1 MERQLLVKEAE
12 TEYHQ
17 GEVVQWVGFH
27 VGQEKFGV
35 NVLHVQEIIRVTDIT
50 PVPGAPHYI
59 MGVINLR
66 GNVVPILSTRA
77 CFNMDIIEATPTTRI
92 ILVDMDKQVIG
103 IVVDAVAEVVG
114 LSQDMIE
121 KAPVVE
127 SQHMAEFIYGV
138 ARRDNDLLILLDAH
152 KLLGSVDWR

>member
-17 GEVVQWVGFH
+17 GEVIQWVGFY

-35 NVLHVQEIIRVTDIT
+35 NVLHVQEIIRMNEIT

-59 MGVINLR
+59 LGVINLR

-77 CFNMDIIEATPTTRI
+77 CFNMDIVEATATTRI
-92 ILVDMDKQVIG
+92 ILIDMDKQVVG
-103 IVVDAVAEVVG
+103 VVVDAVAEVVS

-138 ARRDNDLLILLDAH
+138 ARRDDDLLILLDAH
-152 KLLGSVDWR
+152 KFLVSVDWR

>member
-17 GEVVQWVGFH
+17 GEVIQWVGFY

-35 NVLHVQEIIRVTDIT
+35 NVLHVQEIIRMNEIT

-59 MGVINLR
+59 LGVINLR

-77 CFNMDIIEATPTTRI
+77 CFNMDIVEATATTRI
-92 ILVDMDKQVIG
+92 ILIDMEKQVIG
-103 IVVDAVAEVVG
+103 IVVDAVAEVVS

-121 KAPVVE
+121 KAPVVKA
-127 SQHMAEFIYGV
+127 SIWPNLSTG
-138 ARRDNDLLILLDAH
+138 LLAGTMIC
-152 KLLGSVDWR
+152 